1 MTPRLGG
8 KAPAPGS
15 GWLAEGPG
23 IGAGPGDPAGGGGPP
38 VSRWPIPSAAGSERS
53 GSRVRASGV
62 GGGAGAHLRN
72 DKLPAIGS
80 GDVQN
85 PPKPVTVLPWGFR
98 NGSERRLA
106 GESWS

>member
-8 KAPAPGS
+8 KATAPGS
-15 GWLAEGPG
+15 GRRAEGPG
-23 IGAGPGDPAGGGGPP
+23 IGAGPGDPAGGWPAGEPMADPVGGR
-38 VSRWPIPSAAGSERS
+38 VGAVGLSRAREWC
-53 GSRVRASGV
+53 